1 MVGIATAVATLGSA
15 AIGAISSAQQNKRAR
30 SILQQ
35 QKSDNQNWYNTRMSE
50 DFTNRVD
57 SQAIITRQRELLDEQ
72 ARNARGANAVAG
84 GTPES
89 EAIAKAQANSS
100 LAQTMS
106 DIAAQ
111 GAAYKDSVEQAYR
124 QQDAALRQQVGQIA
138 HNQAMATAQA
148 AGQAVNAGINLLG
161 NQQILG
167 ADNYKPTAK
176 QYAKAQSTNYNNAI
190 DGMKAASAQYEAQR
204 VQNQRN
210 SIFKG
215 IK

>member
-111 GAAYKDSVEQAYR
+111 GAAYKDSVEQSYR
-124 QQDAALRQQVGQIA
+124 QQDAALRQQEGQIA

-167 ADNYKPTAK
+167 ANAKPSAQNVNNGAMVASAANLSAK
-176 QYAKAQSTNYNNAI
+176 QNAQTKLDNTI
-190 DGMKAASAQYEAQR
+190 
-204 VQNQRN
+204 RN